1 MNKLMNPNME
11 KLMSIMNKGGLQQ
24 AFVINA
30 ILQEAERVIS
40 FYEEN
45 PEKLNE
51 PQIVN
56 PQAWLELAKEAKS
69 ICAGCVA

>member
-1 MNKLMNPNME
+1 MNPNME
-11 KLMSIMNKGGLQQ
+11 KVMSIMDKGGLQQ

-30 ILQEAERVIS
+30 IIQEAERVIS

-45 PEKLNE
+45 PEQLNE
-51 PQIVN
+51 PQAIVN

-69 ICAGCVA
+69 ICTGCVA